1 MNADA
6 KAEIVRLLEAS
17 VFKALENL
25 DSANSLKRQSS
36 PPEGYSPALRQIFA
50 AYDTT
55 TRKLANEISD
65 VIHELDVPEAEEEDE
80 PGAVQEGGGRGYAR
94 RRLRKI
100 KSKSRKTRRSKRK
113 N

>member
-25 DSANSLKRQSS
+25 DSANSLKRQGS

-55 TRKLANEISD
+55 TRKLTDEISD
-65 VIHELDVPEAEEEDE
+65 VIHELDVPEEEEDE
-80 PGAVQEGGGRGYAR
+80 PGLLEGG
-94 RRLRKI
+94 RLRKRR
-100 KSKSRKTRRSKRK
+100 SKSRKTRRSKRK

>member
-17 VFKALENL
+17 VFKALVNL
-25 DSANSLKRQSS
+25 DSANSLKRQGS

-55 TRKLANEISD
+55 TRKLTDEISD
-65 VIHELDVPEAEEEDE
+65 VIHELDVPEEEEDE
-80 PGAVQEGGGRGYAR
+80 PGAVQEGG
-94 RRLRKI
+94 RLRKRR
-100 KSKSRKTRRSKRK
+100 SKSRKTRRSKRK